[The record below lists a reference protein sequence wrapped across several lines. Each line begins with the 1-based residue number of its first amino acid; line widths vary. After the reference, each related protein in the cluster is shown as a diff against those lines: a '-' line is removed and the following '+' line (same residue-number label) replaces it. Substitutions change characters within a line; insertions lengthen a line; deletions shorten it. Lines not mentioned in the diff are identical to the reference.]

1 MIYVENRFKMS
12 EPPELPSNTSCSSN
26 SAKKSLSR
34 QYLEPTG
41 SITISDFLNVAEKK
55 KGKICPEIN
64 HVGPSNLLT
73 QVKSFLPAL
82 KAAELS
88 LRSRMDAGEDVDL
101 ENIEEDKAHIEM
113 NFEVNEMNNSTLDSS
128 SGSSDSDPDS
138 PPSPA
143 ERDNSYTSDSDVDTS
158 SSTSPCSCKSV
169 DCPSSKSNDNR
180 LYQDSSN
187 LSTSVNLRQSNAD
200 DHQEQCVDDTNSE
213 CSGVSKRKHLLI
225 EDITDTILS
234 AKVPYLL
241 DHKEDYS
248 PKNPNQKE

>member
-1 MIYVENRFKMS
+1 M
-12 EPPELPSNTSCSSN
+12 T
-26 SAKKSLSR
+26 
-34 QYLEPTG
+34 
-41 SITISDFLNVAEKK
+41 FLFL
-55 KGKICPEIN
+55 GKICPEIN

-158 SSTSPCSCKSV
+158 SSTSPCSCKV
-169 DCPSSKSNDNR
+169 TVFPINR
-180 LYQDSSN
+180 
-187 LSTSVNLRQSNAD
+187 
-200 DHQEQCVDDTNSE
+200 
-213 CSGVSKRKHLLI
+213 
-225 EDITDTILS
+225 
-234 AKVPYLL
+234 
-241 DHKEDYS
+241 
-248 PKNPNQKE
+248 